1 MIQIEQIRNYFPVQ
15 IRENSSFD
23 KPILKEYLQLM
34 ILDYLSS
41 TPTIQKM
48 AFIGGTNLRLVK
60 GIDRF
65 SEDLDFDCKDLSED
79 EFNEM
84 TNGVIQFLKR
94 SGLKVEAKDKENPK
108 LTAFRRNIHFPE
120 LLFDLELSG
129 HKEERFLI
137 KVESQDQGIVYSPIF
152 KNIKG
157 CGFFFPF
164 PVPSDG
170 VLCSMKIAAMLNR
183 AKGRDFYDLMFLLA
197 QSKPDYK
204 FLSQRCGVDNLK
216 EFKQVTAELLKT
228 VDLKKKQKDFEHLL
242 FNKVNSEKILRFGEF
257 VDSLADRPEPTLFS
271 LYSIS

>member
-1 MIQIEQIRNYFPVQ
+1 MIQIAQIRNYFPVQ
-15 IRENSSFD
+15 IRGNSSFD
-23 KPILKEYLQLM
+23 KHVLKEYLQLM

-48 AFIGGTNLRLVK
+48 VFIGGTNLRLVK

-65 SEDLDFDCKDLSED
+65 SEDLDFDCKDLSKE
-79 EFNEM
+79 EFVEM
-84 TNGVIQFLKR
+84 TNGVIRFLER
-94 SGLKVEAKDKENPK
+94 SGLRVEAKDKENPK

-120 LLFDLELSG
+120 LLFDLGLSR

-137 KVESQDQGIVYSPIF
+137 KVERQDQQVGYSPVV

-170 VLCSMKIAAMLNR
+170 VLCSMKIAAMLAR
-183 AKGRDFYDLMFLLA
+183 AKGRDFYDLMFLLSQA
-197 QSKPDYK
+197 KPDYD
-204 FLSQRCGVDNLK
+204 FLSRRCGIHNLQ
-216 EFKQVTAELLKT
+216 EFKQATIELLKT

-242 FNKVNSEKILRFGEF
+242 FTKANSEKILRFGEF
-257 VDSLADRPEPTLFS
+257 VDSLTE
-271 LYSIS
+271 